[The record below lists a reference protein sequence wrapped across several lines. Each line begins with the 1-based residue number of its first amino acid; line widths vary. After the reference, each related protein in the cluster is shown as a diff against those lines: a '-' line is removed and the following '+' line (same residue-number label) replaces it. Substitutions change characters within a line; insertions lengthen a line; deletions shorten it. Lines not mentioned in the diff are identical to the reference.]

1 MQVNTSKM
9 YCFTFML
16 LVVITKC
23 SAGVLSKKEYEL
35 EGLIPYKV
43 S

>member
-1 MQVNTSKM
+1 MQVNTDKM
-9 YCFTFML
+9 FGFTLML
-16 LVVITKC
+16 LLVITKC
-23 SAGVLSKKEYEL
+23 SAGVLSTKEYEL